1 MPSCPARSARWKV
14 LAACLGLSS
23 LAAGSDKA
31 GAADWQI
38 LYRLTETLSAS
49 DNIELSADPAGAG
62 FSSHSGAGLD
72 ISALTPTSTWSANGD
87 IGQLYYFG
95 EGAPEDRK
103 RTIVAARS
111 DLLKRTR
118 STDYTLNAYFRMVP
132 ATGAQV
138 SDVVL
143 PEPDLNDIGLELVN
157 FDRIG
162 YGAGGGLLH
171 RRTRRDDFALNARA
185 DRVDFTGDALNAVA
199 HSSVEL
205 SGEWTRRLSPILD
218 GRALASVEHFR
229 PDDEDTSPRRMVYDV
244 AVGTNLRATRRL
256 TLEANAGLAII
267 DPRDSAVTLGL
278 VGDLDLIYTPRR
290 DTVMTLALSQDVA
303 PDSLGELRTSQ
314 AARGAV
320 TYRIN
325 EVSSFTVMAAY
336 TTSTATGAGGDDR
349 DAWSISPSYSR
360 ALTRDWDLSLS
371 YRWLKSDIAQSNTAF
386 LTLSHRGAILP

>member
-1 MPSCPARSARWKV
+1 MPPCQARSARWKV
-14 LAACLGLSS
+14 LAACLGSGL
-23 LAAGSDKA
+23 LAAGNDEA
-31 GAADWQI
+31 GAADWQV

-49 DNIELSADPAGAG
+49 DNIEFSADPAGAG

-118 STDYTLNAYFRMVP
+118 STDFTLNAYFRMVP
-132 ATGAQV
+132 ATGAQL

-143 PEPDLNDIGLELVN
+143 PEPDLTDIGLELVD
-157 FDRIG
+157 FDRIS

-185 DRVDFTGDALNAVA
+185 DRVDFTGDALNAIP

-218 GRALASVEHFR
+218 GRALTSVEHFR
-229 PDDEDTSPRRMVYDV
+229 PDDEDAAPRRMVYDV

-256 TLEANAGLAII
+256 TLDANAGLAII
-267 DPRDSAVTLGL
+267 DPQDSAVKLGL

-336 TTSTATGAGGDDR
+336 TTSTATGEGGDDR
-349 DAWSISPSYSR
+349 DAWSISPNYSR
-360 ALTRDWDLSLS
+360 ALTRNWDLSLS
-371 YRWLKSDIAQSNTAF
+371 YRWLKSDIARSNTAF

>member
-1 MPSCPARSARWKV
+1 MPPCRARSAKWRV
-14 LAACLGLSS
+14 LAACLGLGS

-49 DNIELSADPAGAG
+49 DNIELGADPAGAG

-111 DLLKRTR
+111 DLLKTTR
-118 STDYTLNAYFRMVP
+118 STDYTLNGYFRMAP
-132 ATGAQV
+132 ATGAQL

-157 FDRIG
+157 FDRIS
-162 YGAGGGLLH
+162 YGAGGGLFH

-185 DRVDFTGDALNAVA
+185 DRVDFTGDALNAIP

-205 SGEWTRRLSPILD
+205 SGEWTRRLTRILD

-229 PDDEDTSPRRMVYDV
+229 PDDEDASPRRMVYDV

-256 TLEANAGLAII
+256 TLDANVGLAVI
-267 DPRDSAVTLGL
+267 DPQDGAVTLGL
-278 VGDLDLIYTPRR
+278 IGDLNLIYAPRR
-290 DTVMTLALSQDVA
+290 DTVMTLALSRHVS
-303 PDSLGELRTSQ
+303 PDSLGELRTSE

-325 EVSSFTVMAAY
+325 DLSSFTVLAAY
-336 TTSTATGAGGDDR
+336 TTSTATSEGGDDR
-349 DAWSISPSYSR
+349 EAWSISPTYSH
-360 ALTRDWDLSLS
+360 ALTRHWDLSLS
-371 YRWLKSDIAQSNTAF
+371 YRWLKSDIAESNTGF
-386 LTLSHRGAILP
+386 LTLSHHGAILP